1 MKFTS
6 VTKVEVSNLD
16 QLRGLNAFA
25 MAEDVKRSTGG
36 GQMTAKKV
44 ATQIRENGF
53 LGALAFALE
62 RKKDGGFKNAGH
74 ESVFETVRRHLQ
86 SAKRLSSE
94 CDSTDAMFKKVSEG
108 SADELRAVTDE
119 TMAYMNYLRRFAKPG
134 KDDDQGD

>member
-6 VTKVEVSNLD
+6 VTNVELLNLE
-16 QLRGLNAFA
+16 QLRGLNAFT

-53 LGALAFALE
+53 LGALSFALE
-62 RKKDGGFKNAGH
+62 RKKEGGFKNPGH
-74 ESVFETVRRHLQ
+74 QSVFETIRRHLL
-86 SAKRLSSE
+86 SAKIFSAE
-94 CDSTDAMFKKVSEG
+94 CDSTDTMFKKVSEG
-108 SADELRAVTDE
+108 TADELRAVTDE
-119 TMAYMNYLRRFAKPG
+119 TVAYMNYLRRFAKPG

>member
-6 VTKVEVSNLD
+6 VKGVEVFNLD
-16 QLRGLNAFA
+16 QLRGLNAST

-44 ATQIRENGF
+44 ASQIRENGF

-62 RKKDGGFKNAGH
+62 RKKDGEFKNAGH
-74 ESVFETVRRHLQ
+74 QSVFETIRKHLL
-86 SAKRLSSE
+86 SAKRLAAE
-94 CDSTDAMFKKVSEG
+94 CDSTDRMFTMVSEG
-108 SADELRAVTDE
+108 SADELRAVTSE
-119 TMAYMNYLRRFAKPG
+119 AIAYMNYLRRFAKPG

>member
-6 VTKVEVSNLD
+6 VKNVEVFNLD

-44 ATQIRENGF
+44 ATQVRENGF

-74 ESVFETVRRHLQ
+74 QSVFETIRRHLL

-94 CDSTDAMFKKVSEG
+94 CDSTDAMFEKVSEG

-134 KDDDQGD
+134 KDEDQGD

>member
-1 MKFTS
+1 MKFVS
-6 VTKVEVSNLD
+6 VKGVAVSNLD

-53 LGALAFALE
+53 LCALAFALE
-62 RKKDGGFKNAGH
+62 RKKEGGFKNAGH
-74 ESVFETVRRHLQ
+74 QSVFETIRRHLL
-86 SAKRLSSE
+86 STKRLSAE
-94 CDSTDAMFKKVSEG
+94 CDSTDTMFKKVSEG

-119 TMAYMNYLRRFAKPG
+119 AMAYMNYLRRFAKPG